1 MGMINVVLFGLRPC
15 VKGANLSFFG
25 HDFTN
30 LTKETSGKAVELA
43 SPEASG
49 EAASFCCRPELVEG
63 QQKIQRKAGL
73 SS

>member
-1 MGMINVVLFGLRPC
+1 MGMINVVLFGLWPC

-30 LTKETSGKAVELA
+30 LTKETSGSAVELA
-43 SPEASG
+43 PIA
-49 EAASFCCRPELVEG
+49 AASFCCRPELVEG
-63 QQKIQRKAGL
+63 QQKIQRKAGI